1 MSILTMLAHINSVSV
16 PLSAASNAINAASIF
31 FTVIDAPAPP
41 TSGAKGDEVCLSKD
55 ITLHGINFAY
65 PARPEVKVLDN
76 LSLTIPHGKKTAI
89 VGPSGSGK
97 STIVALIQRW
107 YDLGGVDPIANY
119 LRNGEIKIG
128 DKALNQIDLHWWRSQ
143 IGFVQQETFLFNDT
157 IFKNVEYGLM
167 GTEWENASND
177 GKEILVRQA
186 CKEAY
191 ADEFIEMLPEVMFV
205 TLDFG
210 SNVNQQIGI

>member
-1 MSILTMLAHINSVSV
+1 M
-16 PLSAASNAINAASIF
+16 
-31 FTVIDAPAPP
+31 
-41 TSGAKGDEVCLSKD
+41 
-55 ITLHGINFAY
+55 
-65 PARPEVKVLDN
+65 
-76 LSLTIPHGKKTAI
+76 
-89 VGPSGSGK
+89 
-97 STIVALIQRW
+97 
-107 YDLGGVDPIANY
+107 
-119 LRNGEIKIG
+119 
-128 DKALNQIDLHWWRSQ
+128 
-143 IGFVQQETFLFNDT
+143 QQETFLFNDT